1 MLHVTTFL
9 TLQIPSQVM
18 LLTDGRLAF
27 TGTPTKTI
35 EFFKSIGFEAPAGKN
50 PACYLMSSLSEDG
63 KRSTKWISDRY
74 AVTQAAIDRDH
85 QIAVAMKRGHEKGGE
100 LWHYLEE
107 KLTPRRSFKTFW
119 LIIFL
124 LTYRNL
130 LNVKRNPSIQIVRI
144 IQKVVRCLLWDK
156 VSALLSKIIASL
168 NIYLLPG
175 DCCALWPVLL
185 WVFEFGPDWNP
196 SCARS
201 DLYHDLREHLPRHV
215 RRTYRVSKRIS
226 HLHQGAKVRTLQRR
240 PVLRGQCPWHVARG
254 NRRADS
260 IRLHLLLSRRIP
272 NDCLWLPGHLS
283 GHYSCD

>member
-35 EFFKSIGFEAPAGKN
+35 EFFKSIGFEAPADKN

-144 IQKVVRCLLWDK
+144 IQKVVRCLLWD
-156 VSALLSKIIASL
+156 
-168 NIYLLPG
+168 
-175 DCCALWPVLL
+175 
-185 WVFEFGPDWNP
+185 
-196 SCARS
+196 
-201 DLYHDLREHLPRHV
+201 
-215 RRTYRVSKRIS
+215 
-226 HLHQGAKVRTLQRR
+226 
-240 PVLRGQCPWHVARG
+240 
-254 NRRADS
+254 
-260 IRLHLLLSRRIP
+260 
-272 NDCLWLPGHLS
+272 
-283 GHYSCD
+283 